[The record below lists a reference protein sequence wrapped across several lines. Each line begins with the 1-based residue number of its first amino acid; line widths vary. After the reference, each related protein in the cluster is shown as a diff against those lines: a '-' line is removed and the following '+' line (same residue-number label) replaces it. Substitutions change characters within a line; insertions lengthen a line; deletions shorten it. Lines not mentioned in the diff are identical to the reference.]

1 MFPSG
6 AQMAENSALQG
17 RRIALIEDDR
27 VMGESLMVRLSLEG
41 AELRWW
47 SVAEDALR
55 GVPAFA
61 PEAVIC
67 DIRLARIS
75 GEDLFRD
82 LSRKTAAPFLFM
94 TAYSDIDQAVR
105 LMRAG
110 AADYVTKPFE
120 FADFKSRLERLL
132 LPGAGA
138 LGPSPEMRRIEE
150 QLQRLAV
157 RPAIPVLLTGETGA
171 GKHVCA
177 RFLHDGDDPEA
188 PFVVVD
194 CASLSRADADGVL
207 FGEAGLVAAAADGGT
222 LFLDEIAEL
231 PQDVQPR
238 FLRIIEDR
246 SFSPST
252 GSVSR
257 LFKGRI
263 VCATNADLRA
273 QARKGRFRE
282 DLLFRIDVAGL
293 HVPPLRDR
301 QEDILW
307 LMNLFLRRIAAAT
320 SQIPPKLTSSVEVL
334 ALQHSWPGN
343 VRELRNRVERA
354 AALAVG
360 IISPA
365 DLFPDLV
372 ERGDEVSSLADMRDL
387 IERQHI
393 RRVLEQTQGNVPEA
407 AVLLGVS
414 RSTLFEKMPRLG
426 LTRSSG

>member
-1 MFPSG
+1 MFLWG
-6 AQMAENSALQG
+6 AQMAQDSALQG
-17 RRIALIEDDR
+17 RRIALIEDDT

-41 AELRWW
+41 VELRWW
-47 SVAEDALR
+47 NVAEDALR
-55 GVPAFA
+55 AVPAFA

-67 DIRLARIS
+67 DIRLPRLS
-75 GEDLFRD
+75 GEHLFVD
-82 LSRKTAAPFLFM
+82 LSRKIAAPFLFM

-132 LPGAGA
+132 PPGAGA
-138 LGPSPEMRRIEE
+138 LGPSPGMRRIEE
-150 QLQRLAV
+150 QLQRLAL
-157 RPAIPVLLTGETGA
+157 RRAIPVLLTGETGA

-177 RFLHDGDDPEA
+177 RFLHDADTPEA

-194 CASLSRADADGVL
+194 CASLSGARAEDML
-207 FGEAGLVAAAADGGT
+207 FGEAGLVAAAAEDGT

-231 PQDVQPR
+231 PQEVQPR

-252 GSVSR
+252 GGPAR
-257 LFKGRI
+257 PFNGRI
-263 VCATNADLRA
+263 VCATNTDLRA
-273 QARKGRFRE
+273 LARQGRFRE

-320 SQIPPKLTSSVEVL
+320 SQIPPKLTSSVEVM
-334 ALQHSWPGN
+334 AL
-343 VRELRNRVERA
+343 
-354 AALAVG
+354 
-360 IISPA
+360 
-365 DLFPDLV
+365 
-372 ERGDEVSSLADMRDL
+372 
-387 IERQHI
+387 
-393 RRVLEQTQGNVPEA
+393 
-407 AVLLGVS
+407 
-414 RSTLFEKMPRLG
+414 
-426 LTRSSG
+426 